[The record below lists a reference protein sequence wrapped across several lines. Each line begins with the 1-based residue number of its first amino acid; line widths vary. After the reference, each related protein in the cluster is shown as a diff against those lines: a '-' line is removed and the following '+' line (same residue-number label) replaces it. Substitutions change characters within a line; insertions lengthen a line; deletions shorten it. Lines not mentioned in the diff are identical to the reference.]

1 MNLIGSNA
9 KLIGDSLTGWGKP
22 AIARIPLTDIVFS
35 GMIRNDDLLVIYK
48 STDAGLTWAED
59 YVFTAYTP
67 VHNFC
72 IIAGELGN
80 MYLALNYGNNVISV
94 QKRLASTGV
103 WSEKLTFTTSM
114 YVPTGYT
121 VPVLLYNSNNGYL
134 YCAYCY
140 NVGSNGSLVARF
152 STNYG
157 TTWSAAMTTGQP
169 AGGDVGE
176 IVLRGMEI
184 YPISPSLNSVYY
196 FWGNQHGQ
204 LRSRVYSSTATCG
217 SFAMVKQVTSRGVPY
232 GSSMV
237 IDGLGNYWTAV
248 AAVGEGFNGNIDV
261 RKNDV
266 ASLNIVTGSSVTDPG
281 VNQGSI
287 DLATDGS
294 NNVYLF
300 YQMTV
305 APQIAY
311 YRKYDAS
318 TLTWGDETAITA
330 GEGSRIASEK
340 RTIPGSTQLHLIYY
354 TSV

>member
-9 KLIGDSLTGWGKP
+9 KLIGDSFTGWGKP
-22 AIARIPLTDIVFS
+22 AIIRVPLTDIVFS

-48 STDAGLTWAED
+48 STDAGLTWSED

-67 VHNFC
+67 VHNFS

-80 MYLALNYGNNVISV
+80 MYLAFNYGNNSMSI

-103 WSEKLTFTTSM
+103 WSEKTTFSTQA

-121 VPVLLYNSNNGYL
+121 VPGLLYNPNNGYI

-140 NVGSNGSLVARF
+140 NVGSDGNLVARF

-157 TTWSAAMTTGQP
+157 TTWSAAMTTGQH
-169 AGGDVGE
+169 AGGNVGE
-176 IVLRGMEI
+176 VVLRGMDI
-184 YPISPSLNSVYY
+184 YPIAPSLNNVCYL
-196 FWGNQHGQ
+196 WGSTHNQ
-204 LRSRVYSSTATCG
+204 LYVRYI
-217 SFAMVKQVTSRGVPY
+217 
-232 GSSMV
+232 SSMV
-237 IDGLGNYWTAV
+237 IDGLGNIWTAV
-248 AAVGEGFNGNIDV
+248 ASTGASTAGQVDV
-261 RKNDV
+261 RKSNV
-266 ASLNIVTGSSVTDPG
+266 ASLNFITGTNNVLG

-318 TLTWGDETAITA
+318 TLTWGGETAITA

>member
-9 KLIGDSLTGWGKP
+9 KLIGDSFTGWGKP
-22 AIARIPLTDIVFS
+22 AIVRVPLTDIVFS
-35 GMIRNDDLLVIYK
+35 GMIRNDALLVIYK

-67 VHNFC
+67 VRNFC

-80 MYLALNYGNNVISV
+80 MYLAFNYANNVISV

-103 WSEKLTFTTSM
+103 WSEKLTFTTAA

-121 VPVLLYNSNNGYL
+121 LPGLLYNSNNGYI

-140 NVGSNGSLVARF
+140 NVGSDGTLAVRF
-152 STNYG
+152 SANYG
-157 TTWSAAMTTGQP
+157 TTWSSVATYGQH
-169 AGGDVGE
+169 AGGNVGE
-176 IVLRGMEI
+176 LVLRGMDI
-184 YPISPSLNSVYY
+184 YPIAPSLNSVCYL
-196 FWGNQHGQ
+196 WGSTQNQ
-204 LRSRVYSSTATCG
+204 LYVRYVSSLYNCTSLVLG
-217 SFAMVKQVTSRGVPY
+217 FQVSLAGIPY
-232 GSSMV
+232 ASSMV
-237 IDGLGNYWTAV
+237 VDGLGNVWTAV
-248 AAVGEGFNGNIDV
+248 ASTGASTAGQVDV
-261 RKNDV
+261 RKNNV
-266 ASLNIVTGSSVTDPG
+266 ASLNFITGTNNVLG

-294 NNVYLF
+294 NNIYLF

-311 YRKYDAS
+311 YRKYDS
-318 TLTWGDETAITA
+318 GTLTWGVETSITS